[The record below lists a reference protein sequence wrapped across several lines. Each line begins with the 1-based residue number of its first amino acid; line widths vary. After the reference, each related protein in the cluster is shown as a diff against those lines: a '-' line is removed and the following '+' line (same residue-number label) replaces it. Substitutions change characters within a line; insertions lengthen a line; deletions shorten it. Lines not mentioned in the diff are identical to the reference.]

1 LCSFEQPRFAKSHIL
16 GTPSSFERRDTFHG
30 GRSRRSKWGANMATN
45 VNRVS
50 ELAPEVRPSLAEPRP
65 FGASATSAGLPSIQC
80 EILAQLATKATDAK
94 GYAALEVPGHDVGA
108 IDDAI
113 EALHQAGLLN
123 AFFVN
128 QAARPRYHPSSL
140 TREGR
145 RFYDQYQQR

>member
-1 LCSFEQPRFAKSHIL
+1 
-16 GTPSSFERRDTFHG
+16 
-30 GRSRRSKWGANMATN
+30 MATN
-45 VNRVS
+45 VNSVS
-50 ELAPEVRPSLAEPRP
+50 QSAPGAGPTLAETRP
-65 FGASATSAGLPSIQC
+65 LAAGTFSVGRPSIQIQ
-80 EILAQLATKATDAK
+80 ILAGLATKATDAN
-94 GYAALEVPGHDVGA
+94 GYAALEVAGYDVDA

-145 RFYDQYQQR
+145 RVYEEYRRSSSR

>member
-1 LCSFEQPRFAKSHIL
+1 
-16 GTPSSFERRDTFHG
+16 
-30 GRSRRSKWGANMATN
+30 MATN

-50 ELAPEVRPSLAEPRP
+50 DSARRVRPSAEPRP
-65 FGASATSAGLPSIQC
+65 FADSSISAGLPPIQC
-80 EILAQLATKATDAK
+80 KILAQLATKATDAK
-94 GYAALEVPGHDVGA
+94 GYAALEVAGHDVGA

-113 EALHQAGLLN
+113 EALHDAGLVN

-145 RFYDQYQQR
+145 RLYDQYLRSSGT

>member
-1 LCSFEQPRFAKSHIL
+1 
-16 GTPSSFERRDTFHG
+16 
-30 GRSRRSKWGANMATN
+30 MATN

-50 ELAPEVRPSLAEPRP
+50 ESAPRARRPAEPRP
-65 FGASATSAGLPSIQC
+65 FADNTIPDGLPLIQC
-80 EILAQLATKATDAK
+80 KILAQLATRATDAK
-94 GYAALEVPGHDVGA
+94 GYAALEVAGHDVGA

-113 EALHQAGLLN
+113 EALHEAGLVN

-145 RFYDQYQQR
+145 RIYDQYLRASDT